1 MIIESLIYTH
11 AFGIVCLNSLHPN
24 INIYAYSP
32 FFSLCISQCSD
43 KENLFNNQELCFV
56 IVIMSSIQSHDNN
69 DNLGIILQGEISC
82 LSLFGVKGSEKKCWA
97 YDHKK
102 SSFNL
107 V

>member
-1 MIIESLIYTH
+1 MCTH